1 MSEYNSANDVDLN
14 TIFTPVA
21 DVNAR
26 GVRVYYKRTSF
37 LHWNV
42 CGLQSKLSD
51 RDFINYI
58 VSFDFICLVG
68 ALWKI
73 LILVC
78 SQIILRTV
86 NRQLNCRS
94 KDDSKVAYCV

>member
-1 MSEYNSANDVDLN
+1 MVCCPSLVTKTSSI
-14 TIFTPVA
+14 IF
-21 DVNAR
+21 
-26 GVRVYYKRTSF
+26 
-37 LHWNV
+37 
-42 CGLQSKLSD
+42 
-51 RDFINYI
+51 
-58 VSFDFICLVG
+58 VSFDFICLVE